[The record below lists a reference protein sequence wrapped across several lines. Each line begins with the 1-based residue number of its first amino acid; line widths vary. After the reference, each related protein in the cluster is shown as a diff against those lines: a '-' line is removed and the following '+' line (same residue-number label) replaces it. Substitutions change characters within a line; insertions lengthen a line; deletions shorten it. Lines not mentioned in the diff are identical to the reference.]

1 MKTIV
6 NYSKYYIHD
15 NNVYNIKN
23 ERMSLYKDR
32 DGYYRVG
39 LVRDDGIRKTLG
51 LHRLIYAAHNGF
63 DVSNIGIID
72 HIDNNKENNDISN
85 LREVSHSLSN
95 VSKVN
100 RKVYFS
106 INYIERKIFQFDNLD
121 LAKSKIGIDNY
132 KPSKAVNIS
141 NDNII
146 LTGEVVNINLEN
158 YFIEIT
164 ESICYKELVKTISP
178 QINMSE
184 QRFKQVCPK
193 IAKSTNESF
202 IYRNNKK
209 FSEFLHCGLSSIQN
223 ALLKNVKRCRG
234 FEFEYLDFFYEV
246 GHEIVK
252 L

>member
-23 ERMSLYKDR
+23 EKMSLY
-32 DGYYRVG
+32 
-39 LVRDDGIRKTLG
+39 
-51 LHRLIYAAHNGF
+51 
-63 DVSNIGIID
+63 
-72 HIDNNKENNDISN
+72 
-85 LREVSHSLSN
+85 
-95 VSKVN
+95 
-100 RKVYFS
+100 
-106 INYIERKIFQFDNLD
+106 
-121 LAKSKIGIDNY
+121 
-132 KPSKAVNIS
+132 
-141 NDNII
+141 
-146 LTGEVVNINLEN
+146 
-158 YFIEIT
+158 
-164 ESICYKELVKTISP
+164 
-178 QINMSE
+178 
-184 QRFKQVCPK
+184 
-193 IAKSTNESF
+193 KSTNESF